1 MKSKKTMMLDLMMML
16 PMMMM
21 MVVMRVVSKG
31 ANLNRTRVILT
42 QDFHHKDE
50 DNGHLA
56 VVVELGIYCLLA
68 TQRELWSLFREKI
81 VLYMLQYLQLF
92 FYLRLLGGGISLF
105 QTRKFMIF

>member
-56 VVVELGIYCLLA
+56 VVELGIYCLLA
-68 TQRELWSLFREKI
+68 TQREL
-81 VLYMLQYLQLF
+81 
-92 FYLRLLGGGISLF
+92 
-105 QTRKFMIF
+105 

>member
-56 VVVELGIYCLLA
+56 VAELGIYCLLA
-68 TQRELWSLFREKI
+68 TQRELWRSLFGKKLTCVAQRA
-81 VLYMLQYLQLF
+81 
-92 FYLRLLGGGISLF
+92 R
-105 QTRKFMIF
+105 

>member
-68 TQRELWSLFREKI
+68 TQRELWSLFREKN
-81 VLYMLQYLQLF
+81 VLYMYILASF
-92 FYLRLLGGGISLF
+92 FNQHMLGGGISLF
-105 QTRKFMIF
+105 QTRKCIIF

>member
-16 PMMMM
+16 PMMM

-56 VVVELGIYCLLA
+56 VAELGIYCLLA
-68 TQRELWSLFREKI
+68 TQRELWSLFGKKS
-81 VLYMLQYLQLF
+81 
-92 FYLRLLGGGISLF
+92 LLASSG
-105 QTRKFMIF
+105 T

>member
-81 VLYMLQYLQLF
+81 VLYMLQYLQIF

-105 QTRKFMIF
+105 QTRK

>member
-68 TQRELWSLFREKI
+68 TQRELWSLFREKNCLI
-81 VLYMLQYLQLF
+81 HITILASF
-92 FYLRLLGGGISLF
+92 FNLHMLGGGISLF
-105 QTRKFMIF
+105 QTRKCIIF

>member
-56 VVVELGIYCLLA
+56 VVVELGIYCL
-68 TQRELWSLFREKI
+68 RELLSLFREKNCLI
-81 VLYMLQYLQLF
+81 HITILASF
-92 FYLRLLGGGISLF
+92 FNLHMLGGGISLF
-105 QTRKFMIF
+105 QTRKCIIF

>member
-56 VVVELGIYCLLA
+56 VVVELGIYCL
-68 TQRELWSLFREKI
+68 REL
-81 VLYMLQYLQLF
+81 
-92 FYLRLLGGGISLF
+92 
-105 QTRKFMIF
+105 

>member
-56 VVVELGIYCLLA
+56 VVVELGIYCL
-68 TQRELWSLFREKI
+68 RELWSLFREKK
-81 VLYMLQYLQLF
+81 LSYTYYNTCKF
-92 FYLRLLGGGISLF
+92 FLMCTCWVGAFLCSKLENV
-105 QTRKFMIF
+105 